1 MDIDDGC
8 HYIEIPL
15 LLGRYGEGLY
25 RRSSEDATKDMII
38 MANPPKTTAAKT
50 AAKAKP
56 ALKKVAA
63 ATTSKPVTQKAAPK
77 KAAANGAHPETLR
90 DQAKSLVGQA
100 SDKARGAANTSK
112 EKATGMLDEL
122 SKMVDDVA
130 KTIDE
135 RVGANYGDMA
145 RKAAS
150 TVSSVAGSL
159 KSKDVDDLVAD
170 ARKFVREK
178 PAVAIGAAAAVGFL
192 LTRLMK
198 AGGDDEA

>member
-1 MDIDDGC
+1 M
-8 HYIEIPL
+8 
-15 LLGRYGEGLY
+15 
-25 RRSSEDATKDMII
+25 AT
-38 MANPPKTTAAKT
+38 PPKATPLKKTVAKKPVSAKAVAKKPAAPKPAPKSTAAR
-50 AAKAKP
+50 
-56 ALKKVAA
+56 
-63 ATTSKPVTQKAAPK
+63 KAAPSD
-77 KAAANGAHPETLR
+77 ALR

-100 SDKARGAANTSK
+100 SEKARGAANTGK
-112 EKATGMLDEL
+112 DKATGMLDQL
-122 SKMVDDVA
+122 SQMVDDVA

-159 KSKDVDDLVAD
+159 KSKDVDDLVED

-178 PAVAIGAAAAVGFL
+178 PAIAIGAAAAVGFL
-192 LTRLMK
+192 LTRLIK